1 MPSSVLDQTE
11 NELIPP
17 GYSEIHK
24 IKEFLQNIRVKLEC
38 YSCKMNVLIP

>member
-1 MPSSVLDQTE
+1 MFYNKYIELMPSSILNQTE

-24 IKEFLQNIRVKLEC
+24 N
-38 YSCKMNVLIP
+38 